1 METVAGVSMAS
12 SSNSTAGPA
21 STSSSTDVTGPS
33 GRESSEYESELL
45 DSDPD
50 SQPGPSILG
59 RLWAPTKSDLARK
72 RCIAVNLPHNGKHC
86 RPPMCRS
93 DPKTVTPGMRVK
105 SFPKECFS
113 ASAGKLFCNA
123 CREELS
129 DKASVLQ
136 QHVNSAKHTKES
148 YV

>member
-1 METVAGVSMAS
+1 METVAGISMAS

-33 GRESSEYESELL
+33 GCESSEYESELL
-45 DSDPD
+45 EDSDPD
-50 SQPGPSILG
+50 SQPRPSILD
-59 RLWAPTKSDLARK
+59 RLQAPTKSDLARK
-72 RCIAVNLPHNGKHC
+72 RCVAVNLPHNRKRC

-105 SFPKECFS
+105 SLPKECFS
-113 ASAGKLFCNA
+113 VSVGKLFYTA

-129 DKASVLQ
+129 VKASVLF
-136 QHVNSAKHTKES
+136 
-148 YV
+148 